1 WHPMKMQTA
10 LLPSLLLLL
19 LTAAEVPGGAA
30 TSASCGYNG
39 CPAAVP
45 RRVNLHI
52 VPHTHDD
59 VGWLRTVDQYYYYSV
74 QFILDNV
81 IRELSLDS
89 KRKFTYVEMA
99 FFYRWWREQSN
110 STRDQVRQL
119 VANGQLHF
127 AQGGWCMNDE
137 ATTHYADIVDQ
148 QTLGMRFLNDT
159 FGDCARPRV
168 GWQID
173 PFGHSKEFAA
183 LLAQMGLD
191 AFYFARIHFLDE
203 VQRVITRRMQ
213 FVWHASRDFGSPSAD
228 IFAGDF
234 VSGYCYPPGTNYE
247 GGDQPVQDDPQLH
260 DFNVAEAV
268 RKFIVQVDLL
278 RLAHRTSHLL
288 LTMGC
293 DFAYE
298 NARKNFKIIDK
309 LIAAVNANTSQHNL
323 TAYYSSPDCYTKA
336 VNDEGLAYAVKTG
349 DFFPYASGP
358 NSYWTGFY
366 SSRPALKR
374 LVRWASGHLQAVKQL
389 AAVGP
394 AVLGD
399 ASERLDRLRQAQ
411 GWRSITMQWL
421 IGHKRVSNA
430 VLYRRAGLVR
440 PSDLLHRTEKQAVAF
455 DYALR
460 LSDGIASSD
469 PLWQARLAQLQF
481 GNLSQRDGLRACQLL
496 NASYCPVS
504 ELATGRFF
512 VTFYNPAS
520 RLSWHSARLPVTGRY
535 YRVLDE
541 AGAPVTS
548 QTIPVNNGTLRVPE
562 RNLSIA
568 VNELAFFVAS
578 IPPLGYAVY
587 SVEPCNSTD
596 PGASVFTP
604 ILPTTNA
611 GRSASEISV
620 GLAFYIG
627 MRGNS
632 SGEQFRPS
640 GAYVFRPTTDRPQ
653 TLSARIQAQVIGPV
667 VNETHFNYNDWAYLV
682 TRQYPGASSN
692 YLEAESTVGPLPLDD
707 GVGREVVAVYSA
719 DGLSASSGEFLVDSN
734 GRQLMRARRDPSRP
748 EAAQF
753 RPANAIVSVA
763 DAARQLTVLTDR
775 AAAASS
781 RPAEGQLSVML
792 HRVTLDD
799 DGFGVGEALRERGSD
814 GRGLVVK
821 TSHWYFLAEPA
832 AAADRYRLLASQRH
846 RSPLVTFSLLQP
858 RSAWCQWSALT
869 APLPDSVQILTL
881 EPWRQ
886 SPDRLLLRL
895 ENIFQANESSA
906 HSGPVTVDL
915 GATFSAFAILD
926 AVELNLSAN
935 QRLADQTRL
944 KWRSMQTEAVDQQP
958 RRGPLTKSLEMTLRP
973 MEIRTFEIRVAYK
986 GGTL

>member
-1 WHPMKMQTA
+1 
-10 LLPSLLLLL
+10 
-19 LTAAEVPGGAA
+19 AEVPGAAA

-59 VGWLRTVDQYYYYSV
+59 VGWLRTVDQYYYYRV

-191 AFYFARIHFLDE
+191 AFYFARF
-203 VQRVITRRMQ
+203 TSWMKC
-213 FVWHASRDFGSPSAD
+213 RDPSAD

-247 GGDQPVQDDPQLH
+247 RRRPAGAGRPQLH

-411 GWRSITMQWL
+411 GVAQHHDAVAGEKRG

-430 VLYRRAGLVR
+430 VLYRRAPVWSVQATCCAV
-440 PSDLLHRTEKQAVAF
+440 SDSFSLQPYLALHREAGASPLTTPCACRTASRQAT
-455 DYALR
+455 R
-460 LSDGIASSD
+460 SG
-469 PLWQARLAQLQF
+469 QARLAQLQF
-481 GNLSQRDGLRACQLL
+481 GNLSQRDALRACELL

-611 GRSASEISV
+611 RS
-620 GLAFYIG
+620 L
-627 MRGNS
+627 
-632 SGEQFRPS
+632 
-640 GAYVFRPTTDRPQ
+640 
-653 TLSARIQAQVIGPV
+653 
-667 VNETHFNYNDWAYLV
+667 
-682 TRQYPGASSN
+682 
-692 YLEAESTVGPLPLDD
+692 
-707 GVGREVVAVYSA
+707 GVG
-719 DGLSASSGEFLVDSN
+719 N
-734 GRQLMRARRDPSRP
+734 
-748 EAAQF
+748 
-753 RPANAIVSVA
+753 
-763 DAARQLTVLTDR
+763 
-775 AAAASS
+775 
-781 RPAEGQLSVML
+781 
-792 HRVTLDD
+792 
-799 DGFGVGEALRERGSD
+799 
-814 GRGLVVK
+814 
-821 TSHWYFLAEPA
+821 
-832 AAADRYRLLASQRH
+832 
-846 RSPLVTFSLLQP
+846 
-858 RSAWCQWSALT
+858 
-869 APLPDSVQILTL
+869 
-881 EPWRQ
+881 
-886 SPDRLLLRL
+886 
-895 ENIFQANESSA
+895 
-906 HSGPVTVDL
+906 
-915 GATFSAFAILD
+915 
-926 AVELNLSAN
+926 
-935 QRLADQTRL
+935 
-944 KWRSMQTEAVDQQP
+944 
-958 RRGPLTKSLEMTLRP
+958 
-973 MEIRTFEIRVAYK
+973 
-986 GGTL
+986 